1 MKKKE
6 DCDDE
11 TNCEHLSFSY
21 DDDDGE
27 EKRRES
33 SRTMC
38 IVRGREIRERENEEK
53 EHEESL
59 SPCSNTKK
67 RNRSVFFSAV

>member
-1 MKKKE
+1 MWVGDYSFQYQPPPMKKKE

-27 EKRRES
+27 EKGRES

-38 IVRGREIRERENEEK
+38 IVRGREIRERERM
-53 EHEESL
+53 
-59 SPCSNTKK
+59 K
-67 RNRSVFFSAV
+67 RKSMKRV